1 MSPYVLAFT
10 ADTVEIRMA
19 SNGSLI
25 QTIAVPDLHLLSK
38 KVRKEDSR
46 LLDSLLRA
54 LSLSFLLSLSLSS
67 LSLPP
72 SPNTQGDLYFTS
84 SSNMIL
90 SNVAKTPTPT
100 RPSPIVPTKF
110 PKNIDK
116 KDFTSSTHLSE
127 VSDLTYI
134 YRITMQK
141 MTGRSRSESV
151 SSITN
156 SQALNRSGSDELT
169 NTCRASV
176 SEIISEEDSLDNVH
190 PILEDD
196 DRPIMMVSFGSES
209 PPDTGLRNEDAP
221 DKMRWDSK
229 SAPVFYE
236 NVKIGGFSDAMNPAD
251 CAAPRRRARA
261 ISGRS
266 WNNCVP
272 EYSPFPSSRSATNS
286 NSHTKV
292 HSPQSINSSSNGGA
306 DTASLLSSDSRLGQP
321 PLIDLMCASP
331 DSGVVHDDFNPLSST
346 PHGHTV
352 APSTASYR
360 SAPSSPPQKT
370 VQSHSILVGS
380 TCTSHHSTPSSVS
393 NVSDSVSGHT
403 Y

>member
-1 MSPYVLAFT
+1 MFIFFPPST
-10 ADTVEIRMA
+10 TTGKADHIAKDHVGRGSEVEITLCVGR
-19 SNGSLI
+19 GRERR
-25 QTIAVPDLHLLSK
+25 D
-38 KVRKEDSR
+38 
-46 LLDSLLRA
+46 
-54 LSLSFLLSLSLSS
+54 
-67 LSLPP
+67 
-72 SPNTQGDLYFTS
+72 
-84 SSNMIL
+84 
-90 SNVAKTPTPT
+90 KTPTPT

-116 KDFTSSTHLSE
+116 KDFTSSTRLNE
-127 VSDLTYI
+127 VSGLTYI

-151 SSITN
+151 SSFTS
-156 SQALNRSGSDELT
+156 SQALHRSGSDELT
-169 NTCRASV
+169 TTCTASV
-176 SEIISEEDSLDNVH
+176 SEIISEEDSLANVH

-209 PPDTGLRNEDAP
+209 PPDTGLRNGDTP
-221 DKMRWDSK
+221 DKMKWDSK
-229 SAPVFYE
+229 NAPVFYE
-236 NVKIGGFSDAMNPAD
+236 NVKIGGFSDGMNQTD

-261 ISGRS
+261 ISERS

-272 EYSPFPSSRSATNS
+272 EYSPFPSSSS

-292 HSPQSINSSSNGGA
+292 HSPQSSNGSSNGGA

-321 PLIDLMCASP
+321 PLIDLICASP

-352 APSTASYR
+352 APSTISCR
-360 SAPSSPPQKT
+360 SATSSTPQKT

-380 TCTSHHSTPSSVS
+380 TCTSHHSTVPSVF
-393 NVSDSVSGHT
+393 NVSDSVNSHP